1 MEKNDINC
9 KTKLSENDTD
19 FSEDKRYYSENNENE
34 KMKCEFLDA
43 ISQMLIYYKNREKS
57 DNE

>member
-9 KTKLSENDTD
+9 KT
-19 FSEDKRYYSENNENE
+19 RNNENE

-57 DNE
+57 DNEYKSVSIF